1 MAQSIDT
8 LVIVGVT
15 GDLSSRLLLPAL
27 GQLLTREKKR
37 RLRLIGVG
45 AEDWDDAKL
54 SQILKTSF
62 ETSSAKGAA
71 VTDLVKHATY
81 MRADVTDLDD
91 VQRVIDGI
99 TGTPAIYFALPPAIT
114 AACCALLEK
123 TGLPDGTVLALE
135 KPFGTDEKSAHALNE
150 QLARLVP
157 ENRIFRVD
165 HFLGKST
172 VLNVLGLRFANRVF
186 EPLWN
191 REHIE
196 KIDIVFDEQ
205 LGLEGRA
212 RYYDHAGAMVD
223 MIQSHLLQTLA
234 FVTMEPPA
242 SLDEDD
248 LRTAKAA
255 ALRATRVFGGDPAAS
270 SRRARY
276 TAGKIGRRSLPA
288 YKDEDGVDPSRHT
301 ETLAELTVEVRNWRW
316 SGVPMTLRS
325 GKALADK
332 RSEIVITFRDAPEI
346 PTGFHG
352 KRPAN
357 VLRLGLGPDRMDLSV
372 NVNGP
377 GDPLALD
384 PAVFTSEFG
393 EGQLLAYGEVLSGVL
408 DADPLLSIRGD
419 AAEECW
425 RIVDSVLKAWKDDV
439 VPLQS
444 YPAGS
449 KGPATWAPLG

>member
-37 RLRLIGVG
+37 KLRLIGVG
-45 AEDWDDAKL
+45 SEDWDDAKL
-54 SQILKTSF
+54 AQTVKASF

-71 VTDLVKHATY
+71 VTDLVKHASY
-81 MRADVTDLDD
+81 VQADVTDLDD
-91 VQRVIDGI
+91 VRRLVDGI
-99 TGTPAIYFALPPAIT
+99 SGTPALYFALPPAVT
-114 AACCALLEK
+114 ARCCALLEQV
-123 TGLPDGTVLALE
+123 GLPDGTVLALE
-135 KPFGTDEKSAHALNE
+135 KPFGTDEASAQALNQ
-150 QLARLVP
+150 QLRRLVP
-157 ENRIFRVD
+157 EEQVFRVD

-172 VLNVLGLRFANRVF
+172 VLNILGLRFANRVF

-212 RYYDHAGAMVD
+212 RYYDTAGAMVD
-223 MIQSHLLQTLA
+223 MIQSHLLQVLA

-242 SLDEDD
+242 TLDQDD
-248 LRTAKAA
+248 LRTAKAT
-255 ALRATRVFGGDPAAS
+255 ALRATRVFGDDPAAS

-276 TAGKIGRRSLPA
+276 TAGRIGRRNLPA
-288 YKDEDGVDPSRHT
+288 YKDEDGVDPAHAT
-301 ETLAELTVEVRNWRW
+301 ETLAELTVEVHNWRW
-316 SGVPMTLRS
+316 SGVPLTLRS
-325 GKALADK
+325 GKALAAK
-332 RSEIVITFRDAPEI
+332 RSEIVITFRDAPQI
-346 PTGFHG
+346 PAGFG
-352 KRPAN
+352 GTQTPN
-357 VLRLGLGPDRMDLSV
+357 VLRLGMGPDRMELHV

-377 GDPLALD
+377 GDPLVLD
-384 PAVFTSEFG
+384 PAVFEAEFG

-419 AAEECW
+419 TAEECW
-425 RIVDSVLKAWKDDV
+425 RIIDAVRKAWKDDV

-449 KGPATWAPLG
+449 KGPATWTPLG

>member
-37 RLRLIGVG
+37 KLRLIGVG
-45 AEDWDDAKL
+45 TEDWDDAKL
-54 SQILKTSF
+54 AQTLKASF

-71 VTDLVKHATY
+71 VTDLIKHATY
-81 MRADVTDLDD
+81 VRADVTDRDD
-91 VQRVIDGI
+91 VQRLVDGL
-99 TGTPAIYFALPPAIT
+99 TGTPAFYFALPPAIT
-114 AACCALLEK
+114 AQCCALFEQ

-135 KPFGTDEKSAHALNE
+135 KPFGTDEKSARALNE

-157 ENRIFRVD
+157 EERVFRVD

-172 VLNVLGLRFANRVF
+172 VLNLLGLRFANRVF

-196 KIDIVFDEQ
+196 KIDIVYDEQ

-212 RYYDHAGAMVD
+212 RYYDTAGAMVD
-223 MIQSHLLQTLA
+223 MIQSHLLQVLA
-234 FVTMEPPA
+234 VVTMEAPA
-242 SLDEDD
+242 TLDHEDV
-248 LRTAKAA
+248 RAATAT
-255 ALRATRVFGGDPAAS
+255 ALRATHVFGGDPVAS

-276 TAGKIGRRSLPA
+276 TAGKIGRRTLPA
-288 YKDEDGVDPSRHT
+288 YKDESGVDPAHHT
-301 ETLAELTVEVRNWRW
+301 ETLAELTVEVQNWRW
-316 SGVPMTLRS
+316 SGVPLTMRS
-325 GKALADK
+325 GKALAAK
-332 RSEIVITFRDAPEI
+332 RSEIVITFRPVPEV
-346 PTGFHG
+346 PTGFG
-352 KRPAN
+352 GDRPAN
-357 VLRLGLGPDRMDLSV
+357 VLRLSMGPDRMELNV
-372 NVNGP
+372 NINGP
-377 GDPLALD
+377 GDPLVLD
-384 PAVFTSEFG
+384 QAVFTAEFG
-393 EGQLLAYGEVLSGVL
+393 EGELLAYGEVLSGLL
-408 DADPLLSIRGD
+408 DADPMLSIRGD

-425 RIVDSVLKAWKDDV
+425 RIVDAVRAAWKDDA

-449 KGPATWAPLG
+449 KGPATWTPLG

>member
-8 LVIVGVT
+8 LVIIGVT

-27 GQLLTREKKR
+27 GELLTRDRKR
-37 RLRLIGVG
+37 KLNLVGVG

-54 SQILKTSF
+54 IQTVKTAF

-71 VTDLVKHATY
+71 VSALIKGARYVQ
-81 MRADVTDLDD
+81 ADVTSLDD
-91 VQRVIDGI
+91 VRRFIDGVD
-99 TGTPAIYFALPPAIT
+99 GVPALYFALPPAVT
-114 AACCALLEK
+114 AQCCALLEQ

-150 QLARLVP
+150 QLLRLVP
-157 ENRIFRVD
+157 EGRVFRVD

-172 VLNVLGLRFANRVF
+172 VLNLLGLRFANRVF

-212 RYYDHAGAMVD
+212 RYYDTAGAMVD
-223 MIQSHLLQTLA
+223 MIQSHLLQVLA
-234 FVTMEPPA
+234 VVTMEPPA
-242 SLDEDD
+242 TLDERDV
-248 LRTAKAA
+248 RAGRAT
-255 ALRATRVFGGDPAAS
+255 ALRATHVFGDDAASS

-276 TAGKIGRRSLPA
+276 TGGKIGRRTLPA
-288 YKDEDGVDPSRHT
+288 YKDEKGVDPAHKT

-316 SGVPMTLRS
+316 SGVPLTMRS
-325 GKALADK
+325 GKALGSN
-332 RSEIVITFRDAPEI
+332 RSEIVITFRNPPEVA
-346 PTGFHG
+346 TGFG
-352 KRPAN
+352 GTREPN
-357 VLRLGLGPDRMDLSV
+357 VLRIGMGPDRMELRV
-372 NVNGP
+372 NINGP
-377 GDPLALD
+377 GDPMVLD
-384 PAVFTSEFG
+384 QTVFTAEFG
-393 EGQLLAYGEVLSGVL
+393 EGELLAYGEVLSGLL
-408 DADPLLSIRGD
+408 DADPMLSIRGD

-425 RIVDSVLKAWKDDV
+425 RIIDTVRAAWADDV